1 MIFCL
6 NDKMAEENECW
17 YMQKNVYE
25 RNNYNIIDKIMRSK
39 PAITTHGTFDI
50 IKRYLDDFA

>member
-1 MIFCL
+1 
-6 NDKMAEENECW
+6 
-17 YMQKNVYE
+17 MQKNVYE
-25 RNNYNIIDKIMRSK
+25 RNNYNLIDKIMRSK